1 VAGLLRARH
10 PLAQQPAGERS
21 EFSEVL
27 AA

>member
-1 VAGLLRARH
+1 VAGLLRARRA
-10 PLAQQPAGERS
+10 LAQQPAGERS